1 MKTLYFLLPLFFLFA
16 CDSSDDEARGKFES
30 IATVEMHSSALS
42 TENKHFVRNQLAT
55 LQTNHILEA
64 TAKELDMEPE
74 ALKKSLEISQ
84 IRMSDFIKIT
94 AHHDDEILP
103 KLIVTTL
110 LENYSRVRKD
120 QETKSTKDTVTILN
134 QEIAKQETELQNSKR
149 DLASRI
155 QSYGIPY
162 FDSSTSQETEE
173 KFGKN
178 ANERLAHFQ
187 KQGAE
192 IKKQI
197 RQLDSLEE
205 EDLILYAAGLDLP
218 QNQVAVYFVQYKE
231 SSADRQR
238 LLDRGLG
245 QTHPDVVALD
255 EKMRTSLEKAK
266 MECLSLLAVLK
277 TKQELI
283 DRQIEKRGHLLE
295 DDGERT
301 ESLSLRQ
308 QNYKRAKERYEDS
321 RLILKHLK
329 IRKEQA
335 RAFLRRPE
343 VFFTIHEWEHK

>member
-110 LENYSRVRKD
+110 LENYSRFRKD

-329 IRKEQA
+329 IRKEQE